1 MDIVSTR
8 HLQSRHGVSQRSA
21 ALPVGSQEGNL
32 GSKCGYGSTAT
43 EADGTIGKASRREGK
58 GTGW

>member
-1 MDIVSTR
+1 MR

-21 ALPVGSQEGNL
+21 ALPAGTQEGNL
-32 GSKCGYGSTAT
+32 RSKCEYGSTAT
-43 EADGTIGKASRREGK
+43 EVDGTIGKANRREGK